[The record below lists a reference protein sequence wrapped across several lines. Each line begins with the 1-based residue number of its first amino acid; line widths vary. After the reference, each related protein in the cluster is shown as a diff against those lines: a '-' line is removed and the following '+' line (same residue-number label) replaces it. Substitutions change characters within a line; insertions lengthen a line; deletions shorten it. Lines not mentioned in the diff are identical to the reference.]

1 MDSVKR
7 SGIQGQRPFIYSFQ
21 IALKAELS
29 QETRKADILK
39 KKVDTT
45 IKMDYILSLKTKKF

>member
-39 KKVDTT
+39 KKSGYNDQNGLYF
-45 IKMDYILSLKTKKF
+45 KPQN